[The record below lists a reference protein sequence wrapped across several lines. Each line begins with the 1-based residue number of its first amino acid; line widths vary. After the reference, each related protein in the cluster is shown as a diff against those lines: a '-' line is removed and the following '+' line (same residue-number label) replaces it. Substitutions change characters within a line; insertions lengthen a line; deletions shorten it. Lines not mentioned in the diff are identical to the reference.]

1 MSSMALRLIH
11 SRLSLSRLYAV
22 GGSKNGRFLSTESD
36 KVDDPFNVEEAETVH
51 VPPPPSEKLLV
62 LGGNGFVGSHICRE
76 ALNRGL
82 TVASLSRS
90 GRSSLHDSWAKNVT
104 WHQGNLLSSDSWKEA
119 LNGVTSVISCV
130 GGFGSNSYMYKINGT
145 ANINAIRAAAEKGVK
160 RFIYISAADFGLANY
175 LLQGYYEG
183 KRAAETELLTKF
195 PYGGVILRPGFIYG
209 TRSVGS
215 VKLPL
220 GVVGSPLEMVLQHA
234 KPLNQ
239 LPLVGPLFTPPINV
253 TSVAKVAV
261 RVAADPVFPPGI
273 VDIYGIQRY
282 SRQMSR

>member
-1 MSSMALRLIH
+1 MASRLIH

-22 GGSKNGRFLSTESD
+22 GGSKNGRFLSTESN

-104 WHQGNLLSSDSWKEA
+104 WHQGNLLSSVSWKEA

-145 ANINAIRAAAEKGVK
+145 ASINAIRAAAEKGVK

-220 GVVGSPLEMVLQHA
+220 GVVGSPLEMVLQLA

-261 RVAADPVFPPGI
+261 RAATDPVFPPGI

-282 SRQMSR
+282 SQQMSR

>member
-1 MSSMALRLIH
+1 MASRLIN
-11 SRLSLSRLYAV
+11 SRLALSRVYAV
-22 GGSKNGRFLSTESD
+22 GGSKNRRFLSTESN
-36 KVDDPFNVEEAETVH
+36 KVDEPFKVEEAETVH
-51 VPPPPSEKLLV
+51 VPPPPSDKLLV
-62 LGGNGFVGSHICRE
+62 LGGNGFVGSHILRE

-82 TVASLSRS
+82 VVASLSRS
-90 GRSSLHDSWAKNVT
+90 GKSSLHDSWANNVT

-119 LNGVTSVISCV
+119 LDGVTSVISCV

-160 RFIYISAADFGLANY
+160 RFVYISAADFGLANY

-209 TRSVGS
+209 TRTVGS

-220 GVVGSPLEMVLQHA
+220 GVVGSPMEMVLQHA

-239 LPLVGPLFTPPINV
+239 LPIVGPLFTPPVNV
-253 TSVAKVAV
+253 TAVAKVAV
-261 RVAADPVFPPGI
+261 RAATDPVFPPGI
-273 VDIYGIQRY
+273 VDVHGIQRF
-282 SRQMSR
+282 SQQMSR